1 MRVQRRHFL
10 KSAASLALA
19 APAFS
24 TIASCASDTAGATAS
39 TTFALPTLQPDP
51 QGWLDLP
58 PGFSYTRFSNTGET
72 MSDGFMVPA
81 DHDGM
86 AAFPV
91 AGEPDRCILVRN
103 HELNANRIDEG
114 PFGKSLELVD
124 QLDRA
129 KAYDFDVA
137 DTPLAAGTTSLLY
150 NTRTGQ
156 LEESWLSVIGTDR
169 NCSGGPTPWGSWI
182 TCEES
187 TMNAGGLTQKDH
199 GFAFE
204 VPSAHMGLVEAIPL
218 KAMGRFN
225 REAAAVDPSTG
236 IVYQTEDTANG
247 LIYRFLPDAP
257 GELAKG
263 GRLQALALMGMP
275 QGDTRNWNETTIE
288 AGISLPVRWVDLD
301 NVTAPDG
308 DLAQRGRAAGAAM
321 FARGEGMAFALED
334 MKAAIYF
341 ACTSGGAAECG
352 QIWRYQPSEFEGT
365 DREAEAPGMLTLH
378 FESPDRT
385 TMDMCDNI
393 VAAPWGH
400 LVICEDGPD
409 DEFVR
414 GLTADGQ
421 VYPIARNAHP
431 DQSEFAGA
439 CFSPDGSTLF
449 VNMQSPGS
457 TFAITGPWRSLY
469 A

>member
-19 APAFS
+19 APAFG
-24 TIASCASDTAGATAS
+24 TLASCATGSTAETAATAFRPKS
-39 TTFALPTLQPDP
+39 LQPDP
-51 QGWLDLP
+51 YGWLDLP
-58 PGFSYTRFSNTGET
+58 EGFSYVRFSNTGEN
-72 MSDGFMVPA
+72 MSDGFVVPA

-86 AAFPV
+86 SAFPV
-91 AGEPDRCILVRN
+91 AGAPDRCILVRN
-103 HELNANRIDEG
+103 HELNPNRIDEG
-114 PFGKSLELVD
+114 PFGRNLELVD
-124 QLDRA
+124 QLDKD
-129 KAYDFDVA
+129 KAYDLDVG

-156 LEESWLSVIGTDR
+156 LEESWLSLIGTDR

-204 VPSAHMGLVEAIPL
+204 VPASHKGLADPVPL

-225 REAAAVDPSTG
+225 REAVAVDPSTG
-236 IVYQTEDTANG
+236 IVYQTEDTRDG

-257 GELAKG
+257 GELANG
-263 GRLQALALMGMP
+263 GRLQALALMDMP
-275 QGDTRNWNETTIE
+275 KGDTRNWGDTKIGSGLN
-288 AGISLPVRWVDLD
+288 LPVKWVDLD
-301 NVTAPDG
+301 AVTAPDG
-308 DLAQRGRAAGAAM
+308 DLAARGHAKGAAL

-341 ACTSGGAAECG
+341 ACTNGGAAECG

-365 DREAEAPGMLTLH
+365 AREAEAPGVLTLH

-421 VYPIARNAHP
+421 VYPIARNAHI

-449 VNMQSPGS
+449 VNMQAPGS
-457 TFAITGPWRSLY
+457 TFAITGPWSTLY
-469 A
+469 S